1 MIVCG
6 GLFLFL
12 WFFFFFLV
20 CRIVFLVLHIDR
32 WLIQDMAKLMLQ
44 VIVKFKEMNS
54 ALSKLECQYRVIFH
68 FCSYNLFPS

>member
-1 MIVCG
+1 MILCG

-32 WLIQDMAKLMLQ
+32 WLIQEMAKLML
-44 VIVKFKEMNS
+44 
-54 ALSKLECQYRVIFH
+54 
-68 FCSYNLFPS
+68 

>member
-12 WFFFFFLV
+12 WFFFLI

-32 WLIQDMAKLMLQ
+32 WLIQEMAKLML
-44 VIVKFKEMNS
+44 
-54 ALSKLECQYRVIFH
+54 
-68 FCSYNLFPS
+68 